1 MADYRDLQEP
11 SGELVSVERL
21 RYEGK
26 EPITEEEL
34 ISIQNV
40 DLYYEAKQDQ
50 IKALDDITFNIYR
63 GEFICVLGPSGCGKS
78 TLLKILAGFIKP
90 TDGTVRLDGEL
101 IDGIDK
107 NRGVVFQNPP
117 LYEWFS
123 VRNNVNFGPR
133 MSKVPRAEYEKLT
146 DEYLE
151 KVGLTEF
158 ADKKIYE
165 LSGGMRQRVSIARAL
180 INNPEILLMDEPF
193 GALDALT
200 RENMQNLTRK
210 IWWDT
215 GKTILFITH
224 DVEEALLLGSRILVL
239 SKRPGRL
246 IEDIQVTF
254 SRQIIE
260 DGVEDIQFSEKFYKY
275 REKLLRLIND
285 QNCNVKEHCEGLYL
299 KFSLFLSMTA
309 RASGRLYF

>member
-11 SGELVSVERL
+11 CGELVSVEHL

-133 MSKVPRAEYEKLT
+133 MSNVPKAEYEKLT

-246 IEDIQVTF
+246 IEDIQVAF
-254 SRQIIE
+254 SRQIVE
-260 DGVEDIQFSEKFYKY
+260 DGAEDIQFSEKFYKY
-275 REKLLRLIND
+275 REKLLRLINE
-285 QNCNVKEHCEGLYL
+285 QI
-299 KFSLFLSMTA
+299 
-309 RASGRLYF
+309 

>member
-26 EPITEEEL
+26 EPVTEEEL

-90 TDGTVRLDGEL
+90 TAGTVRLDGEL

-133 MSKVPRAEYEKLT
+133 MSKVPKAEYEKLT

-260 DGVEDIQFSEKFYKY
+260 EGVEDIQFSEKFYKY
-275 REKLLRLIND
+275 REKLLRLINE
-285 QNCNVKEHCEGLYL
+285 QI
-299 KFSLFLSMTA
+299 
-309 RASGRLYF
+309 

>member
-26 EPITEEEL
+26 EPVTEEEL

-133 MSKVPRAEYEKLT
+133 IVKIIYDKFAHT
-146 DEYLE
+146 DM
-151 KVGLTEF
+151 GF
-158 ADKKIYE
+158 D
-165 LSGGMRQRVSIARAL
+165 SIATYLNQR
-180 INNPEILLMDEPF
+180 
-193 GALDALT
+193 GYKKKKT
-200 RENMQNLTRK
+200 REQEVNYFTRSLVRNVLDNPVYIGK
-210 IWWDT
+210 IAY
-215 GKTILFITH
+215 GKI
-224 DVEEALLLGSRILVL
+224 RW
-239 SKRPGRL
+239 
-246 IEDIQVTF
+246 
-254 SRQIIE
+254 
-260 DGVEDIQFSEKFYKY
+260 
-275 REKLLRLIND
+275 RE
-285 QNCNVKEHCEGLYL
+285 
-299 KFSLFLSMTA
+299 
-309 RASGRLYF
+309 